1 VISLDRVWTLVHRR
15 RLRVAKKAADIESGP
30 GSCLSSFLLPLAGLI
45 GEPALARDEQPCER
59 RTVALSV
66 SPDDTWVALVA
77 EGTCSSGLVTVST
90 DTVRLVSRDSLDAV
104 SLASRSEKAE
114 FENDVLVV
122 DDYGRLKF
130 RPLLQWLSPRKL
142 QLMIPNISAIGLQK
156 SSYRDVEIVI
166 RYEPDDPAAREKW
179 KERGVVAK

>member
-1 VISLDRVWTLVHRR
+1 MIGLDRVWTLVHHR
-15 RLRVAKKAADIESGP
+15 RLRVAKKAAE
-30 GSCLSSFLLPLAGLI
+30 
-45 GEPALARDEQPCER
+45 
-59 RTVALSV
+59 
-66 SPDDTWVALVA
+66 
-77 EGTCSSGLVTVST
+77 
-90 DTVRLVSRDSLDAV
+90 
-104 SLASRSEKAE
+104 ASRSEKAE

-142 QLMIPNISAIGLQK
+142 QLVIPNISAIGLQK

-179 KERGVVAK
+179 QKERGVVAK